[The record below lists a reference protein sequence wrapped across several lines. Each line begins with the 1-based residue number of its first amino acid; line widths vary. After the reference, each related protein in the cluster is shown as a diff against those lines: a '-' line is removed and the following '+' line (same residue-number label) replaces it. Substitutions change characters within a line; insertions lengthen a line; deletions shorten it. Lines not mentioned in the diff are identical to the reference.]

1 MKVHI
6 VGITKRLCG
15 DIVIYMICIYL
26 NANYI

>member
-6 VGITKRLCG
+6 VGITKRLYG
-15 DIVIYMICIYL
+15 DIVISMICIYL